1 MFLPRIAV
9 RRSGLRLGYKPHWI
23 TPVALVHK
31 QNRHK
36 TAIRYTLLTR
46 FHCGFTGMDQSSTG
60 ARKPPRGIYLL
71 PNLFTT
77 GAMFAGFYAIISGI
91 GGHYTDAAIAV
102 FVAGILD
109 GLDGRVARLTGTQS
123 EFGVQYDSLSDLVSF
138 GLAPSLVLYTWSL
151 SALKTY
157 GSGWGKLGWAAAFI
171 YAACAA
177 LRLARFNTQVGVA
190 DKRYFQGLASPAA
203 AGLCMSFVWSIEEGG
218 LLGFRASDMDFVTP
232 AVAIVAGL
240 LMVSRV
246 RYFSFKAWPKSD
258 RVPFIWIPA
267 VVLIIVALYIN
278 TSLVLFAIAV
288 LYVLSGPVMTLW
300 GLRRKRSERA
310 LRGTGR
316 GEG

>member
-1 MFLPRIAV
+1 MEP
-9 RRSGLRLGYKPHWI
+9 SP
-23 TPVALVHK
+23 
-31 QNRHK
+31 
-36 TAIRYTLLTR
+36 
-46 FHCGFTGMDQSSTG
+46 TG

-77 GAMFAGFYAIISGI
+77 AAMFAGYYAIVAGI
-91 GGHYTDAAIAV
+91 GGRYTQAAIAV
-102 FVAGILD
+102 FVAAILD

-123 EFGVQYDSLSDLVSF
+123 DFGVQYDSLSDLVSF

-151 SALKTY
+151 SALTAY
-157 GSGWGKLGWAAAFI
+157 GPSWGKVGWAAAFI

-203 AGLCMSFVWSIEEGG
+203 AGLCMSFVWSVEDGG
-218 LLGFRASDMDFVTP
+218 LFGLHATDMDFVTP
-232 AVAIVAGL
+232 FVAVIAGL

-246 RYFSFKAWPKSD
+246 RYFSFKAWPRSD

-267 VVLIIVALYIN
+267 AM
-278 TSLVLFAIAV
+278 LVLVGLALDPPRVLLAIAV

-300 GLRRKRSERA
+300 GLQQTRRQRA
-310 LRGTGR
+310 ARGGAH
-316 GEG
+316 GDG